1 MYDTIDEEIGN
12 VVSSS
17 ISFTCVYS
25 SKYKTYRKQYYII
38 YMSDKLSF
46 KGKVVVITGA
56 GGGLGKSYAIE
67 YAKRGASVVIND
79 LGGTLKGSGH
89 NAKAADLVVN
99 EIKQFGG
106 IAVANYDSVTDNASN
121 IIKTAIDNFGSIDI
135 LINNAG
141 ILRDVSFNKMS
152 LTDFQSVID
161 VHLNG
166 AYKITKAAWPYMR
179 EQKFGRIINTCSPA
193 GLFGN
198 FGQANYSAAK
208 LGLVGFAE
216 TLAKEGYKYNI
227 LINSIAPLARSRM
240 TENVLPQHIL
250 KQLGPEKI
258 VPLVLFLTHSET
270 KITNSIFE
278 LAAGFYG
285 QIRWERSSGQIF
297 NPTDSKFF
305 TPEAILNKW
314 DSIIDFKDK
323 TFNKTQHPYQLS
335 DYNDLIVKAKKLP
348 IENDQGNT
356 KITSLK
362 GKVVIITG
370 AGSGLGKSHAMW
382 FAKYGANIVI
392 NDIKDPE
399 IVVNEINSKF
409 GKGTA
414 IPDNHNIITESQ
426 LIIEN
431 TMNNFGKI
439 DILIN
444 NAGILRDKSFI
455 KMSDNEWNAVLQVH
469 LGATFAMCK
478 AVWPIFNKQ
487 QSGYII
493 NTTSTSGIYGNFGQ
507 ANYASAKAAILG
519 FSKTLAVEGAK
530 KNIKINI
537 IAPHA
542 ETAMT
547 KTIFGEQE
555 LKNHFDASQVSPFVV
570 LLASEEL
577 QKISKLKT
585 GVTGQLFE
593 VGGGWCGQTR
603 WERSSGYVALTE
615 NITPELI
622 KQNWS
627 EVTNFTN
634 GKSIHPQST
643 NESSMAILQRVQKAM
658 MSKQASGENTSDSKL
673 SGPGMFSYSTKECIL
688 YNLGLGAKS
697 TELQYVY
704 ENDSKFQVLPTYAV
718 IPFMQSTIALDMDT
732 LVDNFNYTMLL
743 HGEQYFKLGST
754 KLPTNAQLKT
764 VAKPLQV
771 IDKGGKA
778 AVIVGGFETYDIKTK
793 QLFAYN
799 EGTFF
804 IRGAKV
810 PSSKQINNKRSPFA
824 IENFKAPVSLTPD
837 FEIEIQT
844 DKDQAALYR
853 LSGDLNP
860 LHIDPVVAKSVK
872 FPKPILHG
880 LCTMGITAK
889 AIYEKFG
896 SYDELKVRFTNVVFP
911 GNKLK
916 VKAWKKG
923 NVIIFQTIDTTR
935 DVIVLDN
942 CALKLVD
949 KAKL

>member
-1 MYDTIDEEIGN
+1 
-12 VVSSS
+12 
-17 ISFTCVYS
+17 
-25 SKYKTYRKQYYII
+25 
-38 YMSDKLSF
+38 MSDILSF
-46 KGKVVVITGA
+46 KDKVVVITGS
-56 GGGLGKSYAIE
+56 GGGLGKAYALE
-67 YAKRGASVVIND
+67 YAKRGAKVVIND

-89 NAKAADLVVN
+89 DAKAADLVVK
-99 EIKQFGG
+99 EIKDLGG

-121 IIKTAIDNFGSIDI
+121 IIKTAVDNFGRIDI

-141 ILRDVSFNKMS
+141 ILRDVSIAKMT
-152 LTDFQSVID
+152 LQEFQSVID

-227 LINSIAPLARSRM
+227 FVNSIAPLARSRM
-240 TENVLPQHIL
+240 TENVLPAHIL

-258 VPLVLFLTHSET
+258 VPLVLYLTHQDT
-270 KITNSIFE
+270 KVTHSIFE

-297 NPTDSKFF
+297 NPEDSKFF

-314 DSIIDFKDK
+314 SDIIDYKDK
-323 TFNKTQHPYQLS
+323 SFNKTQHPLQLS
-335 DYNDLIVKAKKLP
+335 DYNDLIGKAKILP
-348 IENDQGNT
+348 KENDQGSI
-356 KITSLK
+356 KINSLK

-370 AGSGLGKSHAMW
+370 AGGGLGKSHATW
-382 FAKYGANIVI
+382 FAQYGAKIVI
-392 NDIKDPE
+392 NDIKDPQV
-399 IVVNEINSKF
+399 IVNEINSKF
-409 GKGTA
+409 GNHTA
-414 IPDNHNIITESQ
+414 ISDTHNIITESQ
-426 LIIEN
+426 QIIEN
-431 TMNNFGKI
+431 AMKNFGRI

-444 NAGILRDKSFI
+444 NAGILRDRSFV
-455 KMSDNEWNAVLQVH
+455 KMTDSEWESVLQVH
-469 LGATFAMCK
+469 LLATFTMTK
-478 AVWPIFNKQ
+478 AVWPIFTQ
-487 QSGYII
+487 QKNGFII

-507 ANYASAKAAILG
+507 ANYAAAKAAILG
-519 FSKTLAVEGAK
+519 FSKTLAVEGFK
-530 KNIKINI
+530 RGIKVNI

-547 KTIFGEQE
+547 KTIFGEKE
-555 LKNHFDASQVSPFVV
+555 LKNHFEPSQVSPLVV
-570 LLASEEL
+570 LLASDEL
-577 QKISKLKT
+577 QSHVKSKD

-603 WERSSGYVALTE
+603 WERSSGYVALSSE
-615 NITPELI
+615 VTPEMI
-622 KQNWS
+622 KENWS
-627 EVTNFTN
+627 EITKFSN

-643 NESSMAILQRVQKAM
+643 NESSMAILQRVQRAIATQG
-658 MSKQASGENTSDSKL
+658 SSSSSSTSGKNDVSFNE
-673 SGPGMFSYSTKECIL
+673 PGGFTYKDKDCIL

-697 TELQYVY
+697 NELQYVY

-718 IPFMQSTIALDMDT
+718 IPYMQSTMTLDMES
-732 LVDNFNYTMLL
+732 LVDNFNYAMLL

-754 KLPTNAQLKT
+754 KLPTKGQLKT

-771 IDKGGKA
+771 VGKGDKA
-778 AVIVGGFETYDIKTK
+778 AIIVGGFETYDVKTK
-793 QLFAYN
+793 KLFAYN

-810 PSSKQINNKRSPFA
+810 PSSKQVMNKRAPFA
-824 IENFKAPVSLTPD
+824 TQNFKAPTTTTPD
-837 FEIEIQT
+837 FETDVST

-853 LSGDLNP
+853 LSGDFNP
-860 LHIDPVVAKSVK
+860 LHIDPVVAKSVR

-880 LCTMGITAK
+880 LCTMGIAGK
-889 AIYEKFG
+889 ALYEKYG
-896 SYDELKVRFTNVVFP
+896 PYDEMKVRFTNVMFP

-916 VKAWKKG
+916 VRAWKNG
-923 NVIIFQTIDTTR
+923 NIVVFQAVDLDR
-935 DVIVLDN
+935 DVVVLDN
-942 CALKLVD
+942 CALKLID